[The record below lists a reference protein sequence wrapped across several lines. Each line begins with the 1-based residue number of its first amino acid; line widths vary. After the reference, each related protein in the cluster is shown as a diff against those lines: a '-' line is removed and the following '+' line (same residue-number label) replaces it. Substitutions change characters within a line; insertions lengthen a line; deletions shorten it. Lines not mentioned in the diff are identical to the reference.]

1 MNLALNAFA
10 FRDDD
15 TARAQAAAATE
26 LVAGTPARV
35 VREVKAS
42 LADPGSFWLEQA
54 KRLDW
59 IKRPEIAGDWG
70 QFSVSTVLGD
80 VWGRPGLEMKNRAM
94 ITIAMLTALGRLE
107 QLRAYIVGGLN
118 LGLTRSEVCEIIY
131 QVAVYA
137 GFPAAIQGFAVANDV
152 FAEIDRASPGA

>member
-1 MNLALNAFA
+1 MADNAGERFA
-10 FRDDD
+10 RGME
-15 TARAQAAAATE
+15 TVAR
-26 LVAGTPARV
+26 LFPPGTVGVPRFQY
-35 VREVKAS
+35 
-42 LADPGSFWLEQA
+42 P
-54 KRLDW
+54 
-59 IKRPEIAGDWG
+59 PEIAGDWG
-70 QFSVSTVLGD
+70 QFSVSTMLGD
-80 VWGRPGLEMKNRAM
+80 IWGRPGLEMKNRAM
-94 ITIAMLTALGRLE
+94 ITIAMLTALGRLD

>member
-1 MNLALNAFA
+1 MA
-10 FRDDD
+10 D
-15 TARAQAAAATE
+15 TAGERLARGMET
-26 LVAGTPARV
+26 VAKLFPPGTVGVPRFQY
-35 VREVKAS
+35 
-42 LADPGSFWLEQA
+42 P
-54 KRLDW
+54 
-59 IKRPEIAGDWG
+59 PEIAGDWG